1 MSGDASSWGALSS
14 VLGIRGGMNVAV
26 KNPPRGFV
34 EALLPLPEGAALVE
48 SAKTGLDVTVL
59 FADNKLALIEHLTR
73 YVQLMSVT
81 GVIWVVFPATESP
94 HSPSEEYVRLGGLE
108 LGLED
113 TRRIALRQDWLALRL
128 SRRRGG
134 ARIEKPHVQA

>member
-1 MSGDASSWGALSS
+1 
-14 VLGIRGGMNVAV
+14 MNVAV